1 MGTTSEMLA
10 LFPAEEQTDRP
21 PRVAGEEALS
31 DDGWLVIA
39 VADPLSPNEL
49 ETVVQ
54 GWGRAGRARRAIAAL
69 VEDGDYLY
77 VTALGPGG
85 VVRDVVGPEGAE
97 GTLWGGEAL
106 ALARGT
112 RNVLDDL
119 VERLAAI
126 RESKAL
132 DDTGLRSLSSQ
143 EWVDHVDALE
153 TLFASVRLPLPGVG
167 TETLFED
174 AVLIPQSGRVRVLGR
189 KLDLS
194 GSRFVLGWGEGF
206 LGIWDRETPGPPLQR
221 FELSTEGQR
230 QALLEVNRLLAEEH
244 G

>member
-10 LFPAEEQTDRP
+10 LFPAEERTDLP
-21 PRVAGEEALS
+21 PQVAGEDALS
-31 DDGWLVIA
+31 EDGWLVIA

-54 GWGRAGRARRAIAAL
+54 GWDRAGRARRAIAAL

-77 VTALGPGG
+77 VTAFGPGG
-85 VVRDVVGPEGAE
+85 VVRHVIGPESAD

-106 ALARGT
+106 ALTRQT

-132 DDTGLRSLSSQ
+132 DATGLRSLSSR

-153 TLFASVRLPLPGVG
+153 ALFASLRLPLPDVG
-167 TETLFED
+167 TETLFES
-174 AVLIPQSGRVRVLGR
+174 AAFIPQSGRVRVFG
-189 KLDLS
+189 KEVDLS
-194 GSRFVLGWGEGF
+194 SSRFVFGWGEGF
-206 LGIWDRETPGPPLQR
+206 LGIWDRETPGPPLHR

-230 QALLEVNRLLAEEH
+230 QALHELNRLLTDEH